1 MYKIN
6 FEKPIHIHFIG
17 IGGISMSGLAEILL
31 EEGFTVSGSD
41 SKESPLTKKLES
53 EGAIIHYGQCAENI
67 SDGIDCVVY
76 TAAINKANPELME
89 AVARKIPMLTRAE
102 LLGQL
107 MKNYKT
113 PIAVSGTH
121 GKTTTTSMISHILLA
136 ADLDPTISVGGI
148 LKAIGGNIRV
158 GKSET
163 FITEACEYTNSFLS
177 FFPKISVILNIDADH
192 LDFFKDIDDIRHS
205 FRKFAQLLPADGA
218 LIINADTPHYQD
230 IIKDLSCKII
240 TYGLEHEA
248 QYQATDITYDKYG
261 HASFSVLRNG
271 VKVGSYYLK
280 VPGIHNV
287 SNALAAKKSE
297 QMIMSLMPAGII
309 MYLQLTS
316 PGFLSVLY
324 GNPFGIAAMSICLV
338 IYAAAYWLGRRI
350 VDIEV

>member
-53 EGAIIHYGQCAENI
+53 EGAIIHYGQRAENI

-136 ADLDPTISVGGI
+136 ADLDPTISVVTSALENPRLLSQKPVSIQTVSFIFIRRSVSSSILRKIIWTSSRI
-148 LKAIGGNIRV
+148 LKTSDILSI
-158 GKSET
+158 SLQH
-163 FITEACEYTNSFLS
+163 FFL
-177 FFPKISVILNIDADH
+177 
-192 LDFFKDIDDIRHS
+192 
-205 FRKFAQLLPADGA
+205 
-218 LIINADTPHYQD
+218 
-230 IIKDLSCKII
+230 
-240 TYGLEHEA
+240 
-248 QYQATDITYDKYG
+248 
-261 HASFSVLRNG
+261 
-271 VKVGSYYLK
+271 
-280 VPGIHNV
+280 
-287 SNALAAKKSE
+287 
-297 QMIMSLMPAGII
+297 LME
-309 MYLQLTS
+309 L
-316 PGFLSVLY
+316 
-324 GNPFGIAAMSICLV
+324 
-338 IYAAAYWLGRRI
+338 
-350 VDIEV
+350 

>member
-148 LKAIGGNIRV
+148 LKRSVVTSALENPRLLSQKPVSIQTVFFIFIRRSV
-158 GKSET
+158 
-163 FITEACEYTNSFLS
+163 SFS
-177 FFPKISVILNIDADH
+177 IL
-192 LDFFKDIDDIRHS
+192 R
-205 FRKFAQLLPADGA
+205 
-218 LIINADTPHYQD
+218 
-230 IIKDLSCKII
+230 KII
-240 TYGLEHEA
+240 WTSSKILK
-248 QYQATDITYDKYG
+248 TSDIL
-261 HASFSVLRNG
+261 SISLRHFF
-271 VKVGSYYLK
+271 L
-280 VPGIHNV
+280 
-287 SNALAAKKSE
+287 
-297 QMIMSLMPAGII
+297 LME
-309 MYLQLTS
+309 L
-316 PGFLSVLY
+316 
-324 GNPFGIAAMSICLV
+324 
-338 IYAAAYWLGRRI
+338 
-350 VDIEV
+350 